1 MKDGYIRI
9 AAIAP
14 AVRVANPRHN
24 AAEAV
29 RLAKKAAEAGARI
42 AVFPELCLTA
52 YTCGELFRSATLL
65 GAAEEALA
73 SFIEETRTLD
83 MLSVIGVPVPV
94 RGALYNC
101 AALVQDGRLVALVPK
116 STLPRPD
123 AFHEGACFSPAPAEP
138 LTVSFAGRRAVL
150 GARLLFP
157 CCELPSLVLAVEIG
171 TDADAPIPPSSRH
184 AVAGAT
190 LIVRPGATPEGV
202 AAPERRRTQVLAQS
216 RRLVASYVYADAGIG
231 ESATDAVFAAH
242 RLIASHGELLAEA
255 KPFAD
260 EPILYADVDTDRTVA
275 ERMRVAA
282 APDGSGYDE
291 IGISLPIKD
300 TALLHAPSRFPFV
313 PDDAAQRDARCAAIL
328 DMQARALA
336 TRLERSHARRAVL
349 GISGGLDST
358 LAALV
363 AVRAMDILGRDR
375 KEVVAVT
382 MPCFG
387 TTARTKSNAEVLT
400 EQLGATLRTV
410 DIKAAVSQHF
420 ADIGQPSDRYDVVYE
435 NAQARERTQVLM
447 DIANAEGGLV
457 VGTGDLSELA
467 LGWATYNGDHMSM
480 YAVNGGVPK
489 TLIRH
494 IVDFCAVRAEAVGE
508 NTVAAVLR
516 DILATPVS
524 PELLPPKEGEIA
536 QCTEGIVG
544 PYELHDFFLYYTLRY
559 GFAPSK
565 TERLANAAFRG
576 VYDEAT
582 VHAWLAVFERR
593 FIQQQFKRSCLPD
606 GPSVGSVSVSP
617 RAALHMPSDADA
629 SAWILQ

>member
-1 MKDGYIRI
+1 MKDGYIRV

-14 AVRVANPRHN
+14 AVRVANPSHN
-24 AAEAV
+24 AAEAA
-29 RLAKKAAEAGARI
+29 RLAKEAAEGGARI

-52 YTCGELFRSATLL
+52 YTAGDLFRSATLL
-65 GAAEEALA
+65 GAAEAALA
-73 SFIEETRTLD
+73 SFMEETRSLD

-101 AALVQDGRLVALVPK
+101 AAVTMNGRLIALVPK

-123 AFHEGACFSPAPAEP
+123 TFSEGASFSPAPREAV
-138 LTVSFAGRRAVL
+138 TVSFAGQRTLL
-150 GARLLFP
+150 GTKLLFP
-157 CCELPSLVLAVEIG
+157 CRELPSLVLAAEIG
-171 TDADAPIPPSSRH
+171 ADADALMPPSSRH
-184 AVAGAT
+184 AAAGAT
-190 LIVRPGATPEGV
+190 VIVRPGATPEGV
-202 AAPERRRTQVLAQS
+202 SASERRRTQVSAHS

-231 ESATDAVFAAH
+231 ESATDAVFSAH
-242 RLIASHGELLAEA
+242 RLIASHGDILAEA

-260 EPILYADVDTDRTVA
+260 EPILFADIDTDRTVA
-275 ERMRVAA
+275 ERLRTACP
-282 APDGSGYDE
+282 PDVDGYTE
-291 IGISLPIKD
+291 IEISLPLKD
-300 TALLHAPSRFPFV
+300 TELLRAPSRYPFV
-313 PDDAAQRDARCAAIL
+313 PDYEGEREARCAAIL
-328 DMQARALA
+328 NMQARALA
-336 TRLERSHARRAVL
+336 TRIERSRSKCAVL

-363 AVRAMDILGRDR
+363 AVHAMDILGRDR
-375 KEVVAVT
+375 KDVIAVT

-387 TTARTKSNAEVLT
+387 TTARTKGNAEALT
-400 EQLGATLRTV
+400 ERLGATLRTV
-410 DIKAAVSQHF
+410 DIKAAVTQHF
-420 ADIGQPSDRYDVVYE
+420 ADIGQPADRYDVVFE

-494 IVDFCAVRAEAVGE
+494 IVAFCASRAEAMGE
-508 NTVAAVLR
+508 GTVAAVLR

-544 PYELHDFFLYYTLRY
+544 PYELHDFFLYYSLRY
-559 GFAPSK
+559 GFSPK
-565 TERLANAAFRG
+565 KILRLATAAFRDT
-576 VYDEAT
+576 YDGAT
-582 VHAWLAVFERR
+582 VRAWLAVFERR
-593 FIQQQFKRSCLPD
+593 FINQQFKRSCLPD

-617 RAALHMPSDADA
+617 RTALHMPSDADA
-629 SAWILQ
+629 SAWNEL